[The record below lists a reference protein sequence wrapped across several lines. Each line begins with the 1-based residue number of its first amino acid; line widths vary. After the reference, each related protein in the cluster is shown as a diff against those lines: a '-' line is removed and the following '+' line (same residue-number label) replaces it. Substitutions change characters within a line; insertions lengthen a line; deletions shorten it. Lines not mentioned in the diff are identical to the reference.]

1 MAKRSAYG
9 RQQHSAATRH
19 RHDHGKSRCLNILRK
34 LSAYIDDELSGSI
47 CREIR
52 RHLGACS
59 NCETFVASLRQIVSL
74 CRRSQVPT
82 LSTAERAFMR
92 RKILQTAQTR

>member
-1 MAKRSAYG
+1 MAKRSTYG
-9 RQQHSAATRH
+9 RQQHSPTTRH
-19 RHDHGKSRCLNILRK
+19 QHDDGKSRCLNILRK

-52 RHLGACS
+52 RHLGACP
-59 NCETFVASLRQIVSL
+59 NCETFVVSLRQIVSL
-74 CRRSQVPT
+74 CRRSQVPA